1 MHRSSPLTRPV
12 RRTAR
17 GLARW
22 AAWPPASL
30 LRWFMAAA
38 WLVAC
43 MALASAAHAQARVAN
58 PFAGATWYVNP
69 DYAAQVDTAIAQ
81 EPDAAL
87 AQRMQTVKTYPTAV
101 WMDRIAAIAGGNGRR
116 SLAAH
121 LDTALAQQQG
131 STPIVVKLVIYDL
144 PGRDC
149 AALASNGEL
158 SIAANPPSQPLS
170 GLDTYK
176 AQYID
181 PIVQVLSNPAY
192 ANIRIVAIIEPDS
205 LPNLVVN
212 TGIAACAQALQ
223 SGAYVQG
230 IQYAITR
237 LHELPNVYQYLDIG
251 HSGWLGWAS
260 NMNPA
265 VQLYSQVVAGTPAGF
280 DTIDG
285 FVTNVANTLP
295 TREPHMD
302 SGMTVGGQQLISA
315 SFYEFNPHIDEA
327 SYAQA
332 LYQNFVTAG
341 FPPRIGLVIDTS
353 RNGWGGAAR
362 PSGPSTS
369 TVLNTF
375 VNATKID
382 RRAHRGLWCNPVGA
396 GIGAPPQASPAG
408 FFAQLQAFVWIKPP
422 GESDGTYLASQSPR
436 PDPNCDPA
444 NSNPLAGNTPTGAYP
459 NSPPAG
465 SFFLTQFRDLVNNA
479 FPAIPTSTSTS
490 PGLAV
495 AANPAALTVNRGA
508 SATSNL
514 TLTRSNGFS
523 GAVTFTASGLPA
535 GVTASFSP
543 ATTSAT
549 GTSSVVAFSA
559 SSTAALGAAAVTIT
573 ASGGGLIQAVTLALT
588 VAAGGGTPDFS
599 VSASPAVLS
608 VAAGSSTS
616 GNVTLTRSNGF
627 AGAVSF
633 SATGL
638 PAGVTA
644 SFSPATTSTTGTG
657 SVLTLSAAGTAAAG
671 TATVTIAASSGAA
684 SRTATVVLTVS
695 STGGGTGGVTVT
707 PVIASASNYF
717 NDQQVRVA
725 STGPVSALSVT
736 IVVQR
741 TTGIGF
747 GGQYNTVG
755 GSIAQASS
763 STTATITYTYAL
775 GAGQTLNAGTYTFA
789 AQTSGSGTAHP
800 MAGDSFTVTYT
811 AGGQT
816 FTRTGSF

>member
-22 AAWPPASL
+22 AAWPPAGL
-30 LRWFMAAA
+30 LHGFMAAA
-38 WLVAC
+38 LLAAWVVLVP
-43 MALASAAHAQARVAN
+43 AAHAQARVAN

-81 EPDAAL
+81 EPDATL

-158 SIAANPPSQPLS
+158 SIAPNPPSQPLS

-192 ANIRIVAIIEPDS
+192 ANLRIVAIIEPDS

-280 DTIDG
+280 DTVDG

-295 TREPHMD
+295 TREPHMN

-353 RNGWGGAAR
+353 RNGWGGTAR

-479 FPAIPTSTSTS
+479 FPAIPTSTS

-671 TATVTIAASSGAA
+671 TATVTITASSGAA
-684 SRTATVVLTVS
+684 SRTATVALTVS

>member
-1 MHRSSPLTRPV
+1 MCHSSPQARPGW
-12 RRTAR
+12 R
-17 GLARW
+17 
-22 AAWPPASL
+22 AA
-30 LRWFMAAA
+30 LRFYFMAAA
-38 WLVAC
+38 WLVAWL
-43 MALASAAHAQARVAN
+43 ALAPAVQAQARVAN

-81 EPDAAL
+81 EPDATL

-116 SLAAH
+116 SLVAH

-158 SIAANPPSQPLS
+158 SIAPNPPTQPLS

-176 AQYID
+176 TQYIE

-192 ANIRIVAIIEPDS
+192 ANIRIVAIVEPDS

-295 TREPHMD
+295 TREPHIN

-332 LYQNFVTAG
+332 LYQSFVTAG

-375 VNATKID
+375 VNASRID

-396 GIGAPPQASPAG
+396 GIGTPPQASPAG
-408 FFAQLQAFVWIKPP
+408 FFGQLQAFVWIKPP

-465 SFFLTQFRDLVNNA
+465 AFFLTQFRDLVNNA
-479 FPAIPTSTSTS
+479 FPSIPTSTS

-495 AANPAALTVNRGA
+495 GASPAALTVSRGA

-535 GVTASFSP
+535 GVTAGFNP

-549 GTSSVVAFSA
+549 GTSSVVTFSA
-559 SSTAALGAAAVTIT
+559 SSTAALGAAVVTLT
-573 ASGGGLIQAVTLALT
+573 ASGGGLTQTVTLALT
-588 VAAGGGTPDFS
+588 VGTGGTPDFTL
-599 VSASPAVLS
+599 SASPAALS

-616 GNVTLTRSNGF
+616 SNVTLIRSNGF
-627 AGAVSF
+627 TGAVSF
-633 SATGL
+633 SAAGL

-644 SFSPATTSTTGTG
+644 SFNPATTSTTGTG
-657 SVLTLSAAGTAAAG
+657 SVLTLAAAGTAAAG
-671 TATVTIAASSGAA
+671 TATVTLTASSGAT
-684 SRTATVVLTVS
+684 SRSATVTLTVS

-725 STGPVSALSVT
+725 STGPVSALSVA

-763 STTATITYTYAL
+763 STTTTITYTYAL

-789 AQTSGSGTAHP
+789 AQTSGSGTVHP

-816 FTRTGSF
+816 FTRTGHF